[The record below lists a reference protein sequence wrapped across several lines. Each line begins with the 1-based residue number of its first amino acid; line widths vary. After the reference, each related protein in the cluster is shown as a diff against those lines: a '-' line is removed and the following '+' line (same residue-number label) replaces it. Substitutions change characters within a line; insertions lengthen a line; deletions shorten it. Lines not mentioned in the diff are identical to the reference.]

1 VFLLAE
7 QPVEQASWV
16 PVEGVLPAVQ
26 NSAGWLGSQQA
37 EEVAVFVDLNLG
49 SILERV
55 EAVTRS
61 MLAEAH
67 YQAEGCWKNYELAV
81 EHRWHRY
88 SDRMVMN
95 RRVSSVRDFSL
106 DGCGDSAWS
115 RIKSN
120 QDEKE
125 DQSVDSIAVSRHL

>member
-1 VFLLAE
+1 MLEE
-7 QPVEQASWV
+7 QPVPVLEERPVPVLEERPVEQASWV

-26 NSAGWLGSQQA
+26 NWAGWLCPQQA

-67 YQAEGCWKNYELAV
+67 YQA
-81 EHRWHRY
+81 
-88 SDRMVMN
+88 
-95 RRVSSVRDFSL
+95 
-106 DGCGDSAWS
+106 DGC
-115 RIKSN
+115 
-120 QDEKE
+120 
-125 DQSVDSIAVSRHL
+125 